1 MIKDRSSCNFFL
13 ERFLT
18 AVILTYLI
26 VISQQ
31 VLPKFKISFAPNQT
45 YALFS

>member
-18 AVILTYLI
+18 ALILTYLI

-31 VLPKFKISFAPNQT
+31 VLPKFKISLASQQT
-45 YALFS
+45 YALFN

>member
-1 MIKDRSSCNFFL
+1 MIKDRGSCNFFL

-26 VISQQ
+26 VTSQQ
-31 VLPKFKISFAPNQT
+31 VWPKLEISLAPNQT
-45 YALFS
+45 DALFS